1 MRWAFTFFLG
11 VLLLNAV
18 NAQQVCQTYDD
29 FSSGVL
35 NTSLWE
41 IRQDVE
47 GQPLMEEYGV
57 FDEGN
62 GFAFHTQQNSSPD
75 QRVYLFSKINFTTG
89 DSFSYYVDLI
99 SSSGNYAQMT
109 LLTGDQYIRLGMRG
123 PSAGFDEL
131 GTAFMNITFEQNNLH
146 IERTTPSNVTII
158 DNLVLTSSN
167 GSYQLYVGSFSNG
180 AAHMNFDN
188 FILCN
193 NVPSNVSQ
201 NSSSN
206 LTLDERVSALENW
219 RLIIDGWKVLVDQ
232 QLSDLSFILN
242 VHAAWLD
249 DHESRIEAL
258 EQSQAIVISHNESAN
273 FFKYMNQNDR
283 RRIVCGYAEDAHLT
297 NVIDPELNW
306 QCTLKYHNSSLGE
319 QATCR
324 CKKII

>member
-1 MRWAFTFFLG
+1 MRWLLAIILG
-11 VLLLNAV
+11 VLFLNV
-18 NAQQVCQTYDD
+18 VGAQQCVVYDD

-47 GQPLMEEYGV
+47 NQPLMEEYGV

-62 GFAFHTQQNSSPD
+62 GFAFHTQQNTSTD
-75 QRVYLFSKINFTTG
+75 QRTYLFPKVNFTTG

-109 LLTGDQYIRLGMRG
+109 LLTGDQYIRFGMRG
-123 PSAGFDEL
+123 PAAGFDEI
-131 GTAFMNITFEQNNLH
+131 GVAFMNLTFEENNLH
-146 IERTTPSNVTII
+146 IERITPSNITII
-158 DNLVLTSSN
+158 DNLALTSSN

-180 AAHMNFDN
+180 AVHMDFDN
-188 FILCN
+188 FILCT
-193 NVPSNVSQ
+193 NVSNNIS
-201 NSSSN
+201 NSSQN
-206 LTLDERVSALENW
+206 ATLDERVSSLEDW
-219 RLIIDGWKVLVDQ
+219 RVIIDAWKLIVDPR
-232 QLSDLSFILN
+232 LSDLSFILDL
-242 VHAAWLD
+242 HSAWLD

-258 EQSQAIVISHNESAN
+258 EQAQQPFIIIHNGSAN
-273 FFKYMNQNDR
+273 FFKYLNQNDR

-297 NVIDPELNW
+297 DVIDNELNW

-324 CKKII
+324 CKKIV